1 MSNVLIVANQT
12 LAGEEISEFVKSRM
26 GEEPPEF
33 TLLVPATART
43 PHREQ
48 TARLLG
54 TISGGVPRQDAV
66 HGAEDAAD
74 YERARVRLEFGLS
87 KLRPLG
93 ATVHGV
99 VGDPNPS
106 KAISE
111 VFERRKFD
119 EVVVFT
125 LPKRISRWLHLDLP
139 HQVERRFHVPVTV
152 ITTG

>member
-54 TISGGVPRQDAV
+54 TFPGACQGKTLSTAPRTPPTMSRHESDSSSG
-66 HGAEDAAD
+66 
-74 YERARVRLEFGLS
+74 
-87 KLRPLG
+87 
-93 ATVHGV
+93 
-99 VGDPNPS
+99 
-106 KAISE
+106 
-111 VFERRKFD
+111 
-119 EVVVFT
+119 
-125 LPKRISRWLHLDLP
+125 
-139 HQVERRFHVPVTV
+139 
-152 ITTG
+152 

>member
-12 LAGEEISEFVKSRM
+12 LTGEEISEFVKSRM
-26 GEEPPEF
+26 DQEPPEF

-66 HGAEDAAD
+66 HRAEDAAD
-74 YERARVRLEFGLS
+74 YEQARVRLEFGLS

-93 ATVHGV
+93 ATVDGRV
-99 VGDPNPS
+99 VIPIHPRQFQRCLS
-106 KAISE
+106 AAS
-111 VFERRKFD
+111 
-119 EVVVFT
+119 
-125 LPKRISRWLHLDLP
+125 SMRWLCSRCL
-139 HQVERRFHVPVTV
+139 RASRAGC
-152 ITTG
+152 I

>member
-12 LAGEEISEFVKSRM
+12 LTGEEISEFVKSRM
-26 GEEPPEF
+26 DQEPPEF

-66 HGAEDAAD
+66 HRAEDAAD
-74 YERARVRLEFGLS
+74 YEQARVRLEFGLS

-93 ATVHGV
+93 ATVDGIV
-99 VGDPNPS
+99 VIPIYPRQFQRCLSAASSMGW
-106 KAISE
+106 
-111 VFERRKFD
+111 
-119 EVVVFT
+119 
-125 LPKRISRWLHLDLP
+125 LCSRCL
-139 HQVERRFHVPVTV
+139 RASRAGC
-152 ITTG
+152 I